1 MSAIIYSVIDKFKG
15 LWIGQS
21 QEAKMEVEG
30 YLMLSDSTTNK
41 SLLLVKEGE
50 KSWKTKWFNN
60 TEHSYKAPTVP
71 VSEIFNKR
79 A

>member
-1 MSAIIYSVIDKFKG
+1 MSAIIYSVIDKLKG

-21 QEAKMEVEG
+21 QEAKTEVEG
-30 YLMLSDSTTNK
+30 YLMLSDGTNNK

-50 KSWKTKWFNN
+50 KSWQTRWFNDN
-60 TEHSYKAPTVP
+60 EHSYKAPTVP
-71 VSEIFNKR
+71 VSDIFNKK